1 MTQGTTTTQ
10 QPAPSPAAAAAAGP
24 MKRMLNQTRW
34 ETLAMV
40 KNGEQLVLIL
50 FMPLVALF
58 ALAHTT
64 VLDRLGLPRID
75 AAAPGVLALGIL
87 STAFTGQAIATGFDR
102 RYGVLTHAATT
113 PLGRGGLLAGKC
125 GAVLAVVAGQVLLI
139 GGVATLMGLRMNWA
153 GVVPLVVSAL
163 LGIAALTSVGLFI
176 AGLVRPEAT
185 LAVTNLL
192 WIVFAGA
199 GGVLMPAHFMPAP
212 LSHLIPLLPTSA
224 LADAL
229 RSAINDGAW
238 APLPMLVLVAW
249 AAVGTLGVLKT
260 FKWTS

>member
-1 MTQGTTTTQ
+1 MSQTTTPQ
-10 QPAPSPAAAAAAGP
+10 AARPAQ
-24 MKRMLNQTRW
+24 RMLNQARW
-34 ETLAMV
+34 ETLAMI

-50 FMPLVALF
+50 FMPLIALV
-58 ALAHTT
+58 ALAHTS

-75 AAAPGVLALGIL
+75 AATPGVLALAVL

-113 PLGRGGLLAGKC
+113 PLGRSGLLAGKC
-125 GAVLAVVAGQVLLI
+125 GAVLVVVTGQLVLM
-139 GGVATLMGLRMNWA
+139 GGVAEAMGLRMNWG
-153 GVVPLVVSAL
+153 GVVPLIVSML
-163 LGIAALTSVGLFI
+163 LGIGALTSVGLFI

-199 GGVLMPAHFMPAP
+199 GGVLFPAHFMPAP

-224 LADAL
+224 LADAF

-238 APLPMLVLVAW
+238 APLPMLVLLVW
-249 AAVGTLGVLKT
+249 TLVCSAGVLRT